1 MNRGINDKKENK
13 ALKIIKFAV
22 IAFALVFC
30 GALLLVLFPPT
41 IFLLL
46 AGICVYVMIK
56 NGKKSEQLKQM
67 CTCAVNAQITGFEK
81 REGMDPNNN
90 YNSTS
95 KTLAVY
101 DFMFN
106 NQYFRV
112 KSRDHFYNSS
122 NALIGT
128 FQTIYID
135 PNDPTAIYEPE
146 QEKMRL
152 RRERQIFVF
161 VMALSVIFA
170 VTIFVMMQ
178 N

>member
-122 NALIGT
+122 NALISPSS
-128 FQTIYID
+128 QTAPSRQSFSSSAIKSLSGITVSQLRTSRV
-135 PNDPTAIYEPE
+135 TA
-146 QEKMRL
+146 K
-152 RRERQIFVF
+152 F
-161 VMALSVIFA
+161 LS
-170 VTIFVMMQ
+170 
-178 N
+178 